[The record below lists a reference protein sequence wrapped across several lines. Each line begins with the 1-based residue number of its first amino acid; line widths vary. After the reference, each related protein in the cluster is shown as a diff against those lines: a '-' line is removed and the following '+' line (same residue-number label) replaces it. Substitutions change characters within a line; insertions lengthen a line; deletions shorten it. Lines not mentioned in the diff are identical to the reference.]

1 MRMEKISV
9 RYCVD
14 LGFNDLSINIG
25 RASPSKLKTKIILKI
40 KEPIWCLINFLLNFC
55 FNFERSDPSVLSLVG
70 LGRTLNPP

>member
-9 RYCVD
+9 RCCVD

-25 RASPSKLKTKIILKI
+25 RASP
-40 KEPIWCLINFLLNFC
+40 
-55 FNFERSDPSVLSLVG
+55 DPSVLSLVG